1 MNHFPDLEPSW
12 PLLES
17 DLAIDSD
24 WSVLSVE
31 YDYGGSAAIILQRIA
46 KGNLKIKCML
56 FAPSDTDIAK
66 ALTKLGA
73 NSSEKI
79 HWEEFELSTYYKSPM
94 LTNEAMKQNAFLTSR
109 HLLVTACQ
117 NGDNVFS
124 EFQKIL
130 TSCGKDETSIREMAT
145 LVFGLLAG
153 YTSQYIYL
161 QLAELHEK
169 TTDSNFRAPI
179 FTARHTQSA
188 WDVLS
193 EIIENICPAQYC
205 TSQGDRFYADLP
217 RVIPTP
223 LHAQN
228 LIDKIALSVQYIN
241 DTEGTIETL
250 RSELP
255 GQYSGAVVLIDG
267 SGFPN
272 AQLAEFQKRN
282 IWCTQVFFRFPASK
296 MPVDPLPLD
305 ARILTKCSLD
315 WDGTLMQT
323 AIAAFSNIRPYKKK
337 KFREMLSSAQEKVK
351 RYSSRHPSDRLIG
364 QKKDKYIQ
372 LLLTIEYFA
381 DFVASLPNSPL
392 RNELAAEWSYLLLP
406 GCCNRPRQACPLE
419 ERTSIT
425 QADYPDLW
433 QAGMERLF
441 SPEMLLRY
449 QAVGANE
456 ICDDV
461 FPDDPEQAV
470 WGYWR
475 SVKKYGKRAGFRALY
490 IPEQTLYDHFD
501 EIFPISCDCY
511 DLLKYMRKHSPAYLH
526 TAKMANLRVSCDHH
540 RQTPC
545 IILRIDDIPFLSG
558 DAKQHI
564 EAVFAHIPGSN

>member
-24 WSVLSVE
+24 WTVLSVK
-31 YDYGGSAAIILQRIA
+31 YDYGESAAIILKQTA
-46 KGNLKIKCML
+46 KGNFKIKCAL
-56 FAPSDTDIAK
+56 FDPSEVNITK

-73 NSSEKI
+73 NSSDQI
-79 HWEEFELSTYYKSPM
+79 CYQEFDLRTHYQP
-94 LTNEAMKQNAFLTSR
+94 
-109 HLLVTACQ
+109 TAA
-117 NGDNVFS
+117 GKPLDGNVFCS
-124 EFQKIL
+124 ELQKIL
-130 TSCGKDETSIREMAT
+130 TSCGKDEASIREMAT

-153 YTSQYIYL
+153 YTSQYIYW

-169 TTDSNFRAPI
+169 ITDSNFRAPI
-179 FTARHTQSA
+179 FIARYTRSA

-205 TSQGDRFYADLP
+205 TSQSDRFYADLP

-228 LIDKIALSVQYIN
+228 LTDKIALSVRYIN
-241 DTEGTIETL
+241 DTEGTMKTL
-250 RSELP
+250 HSELP

-267 SGFPN
+267 NGFLN
-272 AQLAEFQKRN
+272 AQLAEFQKHN
-282 IWCTQVFFRFPASK
+282 IWCTQVFFRLPASK

-323 AIAAFSNIRPYKKK
+323 AIAAFSKIHLYKKK
-337 KFREMLSSAQEKVK
+337 KFREILSSAQEKVK
-351 RYSSRHPSDRLIG
+351 RYSSRHSSDRLIG

-372 LLLTIEYFA
+372 LLLTIECFA
-381 DFVASLPNSPL
+381 DFVASLPNSPS

-406 GCCNRPRQACPLE
+406 GCCDRPRQTCPLE

-425 QADYPDLW
+425 EADYPDLW

-441 SPEMLLRY
+441 SPETLHRY

-461 FPDDPEQAV
+461 FPDEPEQAV

-475 SVKKYGKRAGFRALY
+475 NVKKYGKRAGFRALY

-501 EIFPISCDCY
+501 EIFPILCDCY
-511 DLLKYMRKHSPAYLH
+511 NLLKYIRKHAPAYLH
-526 TAKMANLRVSCDHH
+526 TAKTANLRVACDHH

-545 IILRIDDIPFLSG
+545 IILRIDDIPFLSQ

-564 EAVFAHIPGSN
+564 EAVFTYIPGSD

>member
-24 WSVLSVE
+24 WAVLYVE
-31 YDYGGSAAIILQRIA
+31 YDYGGSAAIILHRTA
-46 KGNLKIKCML
+46 KGNFKIKCTL
-56 FAPSDTDIAK
+56 SDPSEVNIAK
-66 ALTKLGA
+66 ALAKLGA

-79 HWEEFELSTYYKSPM
+79 HWEEFELSTCYKSPM

-109 HLLVTACQ
+109 RCLETACQ
-117 NGDNVFS
+117 NGDDVGS

-130 TSCGKDETSIREMAT
+130 TSCGKDEASIREMAT
-145 LVFGLLAG
+145 LIFGLLAG

-169 TTDSNFRAPI
+169 ITDSNFRAPI

-205 TSQGDRFYADLP
+205 TSQSDRFYADLP
-217 RVIPTP
+217 RVIPPP

-228 LIDKIALSVQYIN
+228 LIDKIALSVRYIN
-241 DTEGTIETL
+241 DTEGSTETL
-250 RSELP
+250 RSELS

-267 SGFPN
+267 DGFPN
-272 AQLAEFQKRN
+272 PQLAEFQKRN
-282 IWCTQVFFRFPASK
+282 IWCTQVFFRFPAAKISI
-296 MPVDPLPLD
+296 DPLPLT
-305 ARILTKCSLD
+305 AKILTKCSLD

-323 AIAAFSNIRPYKKK
+323 AIAAFSKICLYKTK

-381 DFVASLPNSPL
+381 DFVASLPNSPT

-406 GCCNRPRQACPLE
+406 GCCDRPRQTCPLE

-433 QAGMERLF
+433 EAGMKRLF
-441 SPEMLLRY
+441 SPEMLHRC

-490 IPEQTLYDHFD
+490 VPEQTLYDHFD
-501 EIFPISCDCY
+501 EIFPVSCDCY
-511 DLLKYMRKHSPAYLH
+511 DLLKYIRKHAPAYLH
-526 TAKMANLRVSCDHH
+526 TAKTANLRVSCDHH

-545 IILRIDDIPFLSG
+545 VILRIDDIPFLSE

-564 EAVFAHIPGSN
+564 EAVFAYIPGSV

>member
-1 MNHFPDLEPSW
+1 
-12 PLLES
+12 
-17 DLAIDSD
+17 
-24 WSVLSVE
+24 
-31 YDYGGSAAIILQRIA
+31 
-46 KGNLKIKCML
+46 ML

-66 ALTKLGA
+66 ALAKLGA
-73 NSSEKI
+73 NSSEKL
-79 HWEEFELSTYYKSPM
+79 HWKEFELSTCYKSPM

-109 HLLVTACQ
+109 RCLETACQ
-117 NGDNVFS
+117 NGDDVGS

-130 TSCGKDETSIREMAT
+130 TSCGKDEASIREMAT

-153 YTSQYIYL
+153 YTSQYIYF
-161 QLAELHEK
+161 QLAELREK
-169 TTDSNFRAPI
+169 ITDSNFRAPI
-179 FTARHTQSA
+179 FTARYTQSA

-193 EIIENICPAQYC
+193 EIIENICPTQYC
-205 TSQGDRFYADLP
+205 TSQSDRFYADLP

-228 LIDKIALSVQYIN
+228 LTDKIALSIRYIN
-241 DTEGTIETL
+241 DTEGTMETL

-267 SGFPN
+267 NGFLN
-272 AQLAEFQKRN
+272 AQLAEFQKHN
-282 IWCTQVFFRFPASK
+282 IWCTQVFFRLPASK

-323 AIAAFSNIRPYKKK
+323 AIAAFSKICLYKTK

-381 DFVASLPNSPL
+381 DFVASLPNSPT

-406 GCCNRPRQACPLE
+406 GCCDRPRQSCPLE

-433 QAGMERLF
+433 QAGVERLF
-441 SPEMLLRY
+441 SPEMLHRY

-490 IPEQTLYDHFD
+490 IPEQTFYDHFD

-511 DLLKYMRKHSPAYLH
+511 DLLKYMRKHAPAYLH
-526 TAKMANLRVSCDHH
+526 TAKTANLRVSCDHH

-545 IILRIDDIPFLSG
+545 VILRIDDIPFLSE

-564 EAVFAHIPGSN
+564 EAAFAYIPGSD

>member
-1 MNHFPDLEPSW
+1 MNHFPDLDPSW

-24 WSVLSVE
+24 WTVLSVE
-31 YDYGGSAAIILQRIA
+31 YDYGESAAIILKQTA
-46 KGNLKIKCML
+46 KGNFKIKCAL
-56 FAPSDTDIAK
+56 FDPSEVNITK

-73 NSSEKI
+73 NSSDQI
-79 HWEEFELSTYYKSPM
+79 CYQEFDLRTHYQP
-94 LTNEAMKQNAFLTSR
+94 
-109 HLLVTACQ
+109 TAA
-117 NGDNVFS
+117 GKPLDGNVFCS
-124 EFQKIL
+124 ELQKIL
-130 TSCGKDETSIREMAT
+130 TSCGKDEASIREMAT

-153 YTSQYIYL
+153 YTSQYIYW
-161 QLAELHEK
+161 QLAEFHEK
-169 TTDSNFRAPI
+169 ITDSNFRAPI
-179 FTARHTQSA
+179 FIARYTRSA

-193 EIIENICPAQYC
+193 EIIENICPTQYC
-205 TSQGDRFYADLP
+205 TSQSDRFYTDLP

-228 LIDKIALSVQYIN
+228 LTDKIALSVRYIN
-241 DTEGTIETL
+241 DTEGTMKTL

-267 SGFPN
+267 NGFLN
-272 AQLAEFQKRN
+272 AQLAEFQKHN
-282 IWCTQVFFRFPASK
+282 IWCTQVFFRLPASK

-323 AIAAFSNIRPYKKK
+323 AIAAFSKIHLYKKK
-337 KFREMLSSAQEKVK
+337 KFREILSSAQEKVK
-351 RYSSRHPSDRLIG
+351 RYSSRHSSDRLIG

-372 LLLTIEYFA
+372 LLLTIECFA
-381 DFVASLPNSPL
+381 DFVASLPNSPS

-406 GCCNRPRQACPLE
+406 GCCDRPRQTCPLE

-441 SPEMLLRY
+441 SPEMLHRY

-461 FPDDPEQAV
+461 FPYEPEQAV

-475 SVKKYGKRAGFRALY
+475 NVKKYGKRAGFRALY

-501 EIFPISCDCY
+501 EIFPILCDCY
-511 DLLKYMRKHSPAYLH
+511 NLLKYIRKHAPAYLH
-526 TAKMANLRVSCDHH
+526 TAKTANLRVACDHH

-545 IILRIDDIPFLSG
+545 IILRIDDIPFLSQ

-564 EAVFAHIPGSN
+564 EAVFTYIPGSD

>member
-1 MNHFPDLEPSW
+1 MNHFPDLDPSW

-24 WSVLSVE
+24 WTVLSVE
-31 YDYGGSAAIILQRIA
+31 YDYGESAAIILKQTA
-46 KGNLKIKCML
+46 KGNFKIKCAL
-56 FAPSDTDIAK
+56 FDPSEVNITK

-73 NSSEKI
+73 NSSGQI
-79 HWEEFELSTYYKSPM
+79 CYQEFDLRTHYRP
-94 LTNEAMKQNAFLTSR
+94 
-109 HLLVTACQ
+109 TAADRPLD
-117 NGDNVFS
+117 GNVFCS
-124 EFQKIL
+124 ELQKIL
-130 TSCGKDETSIREMAT
+130 TSCGKDEASIREMAT

-153 YTSQYIYL
+153 YTSQYIYW
-161 QLAELHEK
+161 QLAKLREK
-169 TTDSNFRAPI
+169 ITDSNFRAPI
-179 FTARHTQSA
+179 FTARYTQSA

-205 TSQGDRFYADLP
+205 ASQSDQFYTDLP

-228 LIDKIALSVQYIN
+228 LIDKIALSVRYIN
-241 DTEGTIETL
+241 DTAGTMKEL

-255 GQYSGAVVLIDG
+255 GQYSGTVVLIDG
-267 SGFPN
+267 NGFPN
-272 AQLAEFQKRN
+272 AQLIEFQKRN
-282 IWCTQVFFRFPASK
+282 IWCTQVFFRLPASK

-315 WDGTLMQT
+315 WDGPLMQT
-323 AIAAFSNIRPYKKK
+323 AIAAFSKIHTYRKR
-337 KFREMLSSAQEKVK
+337 KFQEMLSSAQEKVK
-351 RYSSRHPSDRLIG
+351 RYSSLHPSDRLIG

-372 LLLTIEYFA
+372 LLLTIECFA
-381 DFVASLPNSPL
+381 DFVASLQNAPSH
-392 RNELAAEWSYLLLP
+392 NELAAEWSYLLLP
-406 GCCNRPRQACPLE
+406 GCCDRPRQTCPLE

-441 SPEMLLRY
+441 SPEILHRY

-461 FPDDPEQAV
+461 FPDEPEQAV

-475 SVKKYGKRAGFRALY
+475 NVKKYGKRAGFRALY
-490 IPEQTLYDHFD
+490 IPEQTLYDHFE
-501 EIFPISCDCY
+501 EIFPILCDCY
-511 DLLKYMRKHSPAYLH
+511 DLLKYIRKHAPAYLH
-526 TAKMANLRVSCDHH
+526 TAKTANLRVACDHH
-540 RQTPC
+540 QQTPC
-545 IILRIDDIPFLSG
+545 VILRIDDIPFLSQ

-564 EAVFAHIPGSN
+564 EAVFTYIPGSD